1 MLASNSWTPIL
12 KAVDL
17 LIAEIN
23 HLRAAGLHFRITYR
37 FGTPQTIG
45 RVPGQEIFAIFLV
58 HRGREYQLRLTL
70 AQRLVFDFL
79 ANYCR
84 VAQSARQI
92 EFGIRTNEFYSAH
105 AMNAT
110 GREGFTRKIPRSSIT
125 EHIRRIHTA
134 LGIVFREAGL
144 GIDPHS
150 VLIVQD
156 TVGNEALYK
165 LKATIT
171 HTFFKLSSPEHQPLP

>member
-1 MLASNSWTPIL
+1 MPAKNNSSPIL

-17 LIAEIN
+17 LTAEIS
-23 HLRAAGLHFRITYR
+23 HLRAAGPHFRITYR
-37 FGTPQTIG
+37 FCAPGTVG
-45 RVPGQEIFAIFLV
+45 HSAGQEVFAIFLV
-58 HRGREYQLRLTL
+58 HRGHEYQLRATL
-70 AQRLVFDFL
+70 AQRIVFDYL

-92 EFGIRTNEFYSAH
+92 EFGIRTNQFYRAH

-110 GREGFTRKIPRSSIT
+110 GLEGFTRKIPRSSIT
-125 EHIRRIHTA
+125 EHIRRVHTA

-144 GIDPHS
+144 GIAPHH
-150 VLIVQD
+150 VLVVQD

-171 HTFFKLSSPEHQPLP
+171 HTYLKLTSPEHQPLP